1 MADPRDA
8 IVNLKQISIEF
19 PAGINEDDARARV
32 ASFAQMVTQ
41 IRGCGEADSAAA
53 AFGAAVVG
61 NDIAV
66 RSLPDALQNTIL
78 QLNPGQSTPPF
89 GSLEEGV
96 RVLMLCSRD
105 DPEPEAGLPDREAIL
120 SQVED
125 DRINKRAQRYLRD
138 LRRDAVIEYDQ

>member
-1 MADPRDA
+1 MDNAESAYAGPMRGGFSILYLIDKRQIGMADPRDA

-41 IRGCGEADSAAA
+41 IHGCGEADSAAA

-66 RSLPDALQNTIL
+66 RSLPDA
-78 QLNPGQSTPPF
+78 P
-89 GSLEEGV
+89 
-96 RVLMLCSRD
+96 SRD
-105 DPEPEAGLPDREAIL
+105 RPC
-120 SQVED
+120 
-125 DRINKRAQRYLRD
+125 
-138 LRRDAVIEYDQ
+138 